1 MANKGFTAGRL
12 VQLGDEGTEGTTTV
26 STVMYRG
33 MAMAEDQ
40 SEITPI
46 NEGHG
51 RRIPYANT
59 YIPFTEVVVEF
70 EETEA
75 TFQQLPYWFEAGVEK
90 VNTVGADTG
99 TGASGHIYQY
109 DLSDTANETIRTYT
123 IETGNSQES
132 NEVNGA
138 FVESFSLSGAAGEAW
153 MVSGTWRGWSLTDCA
168 FTDLSASVPDVEV
181 ALFNKTTFS
190 IDDSGGT
197 IGGTDKTSTIIGF
210 ELNAE
215 GLQKGIRA
223 AAGLSTISG
232 RRTGPAEITG
242 SITMLHDDV
251 GEAEIAKAQAQS
263 IRLLQLEC
271 LGTSLTTIGSSYSYH
286 TLKSTL
292 AIQYT
297 SIPTLDEDDG
307 DDTVTFEWRQVY
319 STSLGWQTIIVN
331 ELAALV

>member
-1 MANKGFTAGRL
+1 MANKGYTAGRL
-12 VQLGDEGTEGTTTV
+12 VQMGTETTEGSPVVATV
-26 STVMYRG
+26 IYRG

-40 SEITPI
+40 SEITVV

-51 RRIPYANT
+51 RRIPLAHT
-59 YIPFTEVVVEF
+59 YIPFGEVVVEF

-75 TFQQLPYWFEAGVEK
+75 TFEQLGYWFEAGVELCT
-90 VNTVGADTG
+90 TVGGDTG
-99 TGASGHIYQY
+99 GAGHIYQY
-109 DLSDTANETIRTYT
+109 DLSDTSDSTVRTYT
-123 IETGNSQES
+123 VETGNQQES

-138 FVESFSLSGAAGEAW
+138 FVESFTLSGAAGEAW
-153 MVSGTWRGWSLTDCA
+153 KVSGTWRGWSMTDCA
-168 FTDLSASVPDVEV
+168 FTDLSGSVPDVEQC
-181 ALFNKTTFS
+181 LFNKTTFS

-197 IGGTDKTSTIIGF
+197 IGGSDKTSTIIGF

-215 GLQKGIRA
+215 NLQKGIRA

-271 LGTSLTTIGSSYSYH
+271 LGAALTTAGSSYTYK
-286 TLKSTL
+286 TLKGTL

-307 DDTVTFEWRQVY
+307 DDTVTLEWRQVY

-331 ELAALV
+331 ELAALT